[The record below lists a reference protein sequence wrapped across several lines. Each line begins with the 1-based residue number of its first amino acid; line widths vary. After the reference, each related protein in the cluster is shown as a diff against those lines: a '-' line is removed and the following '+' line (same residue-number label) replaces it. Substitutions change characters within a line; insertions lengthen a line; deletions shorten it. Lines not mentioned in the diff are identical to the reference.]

1 MVWLCVLLAVLALAF
16 FGRDALRSLVPG
28 SPARASARAPAPE
41 SLPGLSAA
49 WLLAE
54 CGRLAV
60 ADASWSEI
68 ATALNPDADS
78 HIEALLGRLRAA
90 HSGATP
96 AILKAI
102 EDGCHAALADNAEA
116 SAFDALTVATRHS
129 QWTSTAKW

>member
-16 FGRDALRSLVPG
+16 FGRDVLRSLVPG
-28 SPARASARAPAPE
+28 SPARASARAPEHE

-60 ADASWSEI
+60 AGAPWSEI
-68 ATALNPDADS
+68 AAALNPDADS

-96 AILKAI
+96 AILTAI
-102 EDGCHAALADNAEA
+102 EDGCRAALADNAEA